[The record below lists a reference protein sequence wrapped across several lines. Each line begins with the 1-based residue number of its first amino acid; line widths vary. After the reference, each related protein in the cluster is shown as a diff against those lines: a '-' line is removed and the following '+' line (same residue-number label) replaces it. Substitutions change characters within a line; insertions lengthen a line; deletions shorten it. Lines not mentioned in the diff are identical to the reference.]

1 MRKSEMLSL
10 VKGMQIQHKRNGQVL
25 TVVAV
30 QEDKIV
36 CEEKT
41 ISVSNCTRWFDVLE
55 VEQQIPEV
63 VEPDNT
69 ILDDIEQAD
78 ELTSEQDT
86 TADTDTTTQ
95 DTEEQTN
102 TSDLKD
108 NNTQDDQLHNDTD
121 TAVKK
126 HIVEANTATPGQQ
139 IFENS
144 ISGVVIQHG
153 CHLNRM
159 KEYVK
164 VGKEGYKGCLVYIRT
179 ARDKSWKFDVSKKT
193 WNKLTSEYQQ
203 YLIEQY
209 GASIVDASRG
219 LWRIAGCNELDVFE
233 VLLLAALKIA

>member
-1 MRKSEMLSL
+1 MRKQELMEL
-10 VKGMQIQHKRNGQVL
+10 KAGQVVL
-25 TVVAV
+25 DTRNNVELEIVGVGETKVILINGKEYSKSTLKRYFKLVEEEEV
-30 QEDKIV
+30 QEDNTV
-36 CEEKT
+36 EE
-41 ISVSNCTRWFDVLE
+41 
-55 VEQQIPEV
+55 Q
-63 VEPDNT
+63 DNT
-69 ILDDIEQAD
+69 E
-78 ELTSEQDT
+78 EQDT

-95 DTEEQTN
+95 DTDT
-102 TSDLKD
+102 TATTAT
-108 NNTQDDQLHNDTD
+108 NTQDDQLHDQHDT
-121 TAVKK
+121 TTKT
-126 HIVEANTATPGQQ
+126 HTTEGNTTTPGQQ

-209 GASIVDASRG
+209 GASIVDSSRG
-219 LWRIAGCNELDVFE
+219 LWRIANCKELDVFE
-233 VLLLAALKIA
+233 VLLLTALKIA

>member
-10 VKGMQIQHKRNGQVL
+10 EKGMQIQHKRNGQVL

-36 CEEKT
+36 CEERT
-41 ISVSNCTRWFDVLE
+41 ISVSNCTRWFDIL
-55 VEQQIPEV
+55 VE
-63 VEPDNT
+63 EPVQPIQPT
-69 ILDDIEQAD
+69 IIE
-78 ELTSEQDT
+78 EKHE
-86 TADTDTTTQ
+86 
-95 DTEEQTN
+95 
-102 TSDLKD
+102 
-108 NNTQDDQLHNDTD
+108 DDQLHDDSDKTPK
-121 TAVKK
+121 T
-126 HIVEANTATPGQQ
+126 HTTEGNTTTPGQQ

-164 VGKEGYKGCLVYIRT
+164 VGKQGYKGCLVYIRT

-193 WNKLTSEYQQ
+193 WNKLTSEYQT

-209 GASIVDASRG
+209 GASIVDSSRG
-219 LWRIAGCNELDVFE
+219 LWRIANCKELDVFE
-233 VLLLAALKIA
+233 VLLLTALKIA

>member
-1 MRKSEMLSL
+1 MRKQQLMELKVGDKVISKKDNSISTVTAIGAKVTLS
-10 VKGMQIQHKRNGQVL
+10 N
-25 TVVAV
+25 
-30 QEDKIV
+30 DKQYSQSTMI
-36 CEEKT
+36 
-41 ISVSNCTRWFDVLE
+41 RWYSIY
-55 VEQQIPEV
+55 VE
-63 VEPDNT
+63 DNT
-69 ILDDIEQAD
+69 D
-78 ELTSEQDT
+78 TKEQDT
-86 TADTDTTTQ
+86 TVDTDTTA
-95 DTEEQTN
+95 

-108 NNTQDDQLHNDTD
+108 AD
-121 TAVKK
+121 TAVNEVHDQHDTTTKK
-126 HIVEANTATPGQQ
+126 HIVEGDTTTPGQQ

-209 GASIVDASRG
+209 GASIVDSSRG
-219 LWRIAGCNELDVFE
+219 LWRIANCNELDVFE
-233 VLLLAALKIA
+233 VLLLTALKIA

>member
-1 MRKSEMLSL
+1 MRKSELLNLMEGT
-10 VKGMQIQHKRNGQVL
+10 KIQHKRNGQVL

-36 CEEKT
+36 CEERT
-41 ISVSNCTRWFDVLE
+41 ISVSNCTRWFDV
-55 VEQQIPEV
+55 VEIPEPIQPV
-63 VEPDNT
+63 QPT
-69 ILDDIEQAD
+69 IIEEKHED
-78 ELTSEQDT
+78 EKVCVNNPYALKGQ
-86 TADTDTTTQ
+86 Q
-95 DTEEQTN
+95 EQT
-102 TSDLKD
+102 TK
-108 NNTQDDQLHNDTD
+108 THT
-121 TAVKK
+121 T
-126 HIVEANTATPGQQ
+126 EANTTTPGQQ

-164 VGKEGYKGCLVYIRT
+164 VGKEGHRGCLVYIRT

-209 GASIVDASRG
+209 GASIVDSSRG
-219 LWRIAGCNELDVFE
+219 LWRIANCNELDVFE
-233 VLLLAALKIA
+233 VLLLTALQIA